1 MGIFSRLA
9 DIINS
14 NLNAIL
20 DRAEEPEKII
30 RLVIQ
35 EMEDTLVEV
44 RSTAAKTIAE
54 KKEINRRLM
63 RLQEAQ
69 QGWEDK
75 AELALTKGREDLA
88 KGALLEKAKL
98 AETAQALQDEL
109 DELEAMLRQGE
120 DDIAKLESK
129 LREAKAKQQAL
140 AARHDTA
147 GSRLKV
153 RRTLY
158 DGRVEDAFSRFE
170 QVEKKLDE
178 AEGQVEAYDMGRG
191 GKSLA
196 DEISELAAE
205 SAIEDELAALKARIG
220 KTGAKKPASGGDG
233 ENDAADGQ

>member
-54 KKEINRRLM
+54 KKEISRRLG
-63 RLQEAQ
+63 RLSEAQ
-69 QGWEDK
+69 QGWQQK
-75 AELALTKGREDLA
+75 AELALSKGREDLA
-88 KGALLEKAKL
+88 KGALVEKAKL
-98 AETAQALQDEL
+98 AEAAEALREEVEEL
-109 DELEAMLRQGE
+109 DAMLRQGE
-120 DDIAKLESK
+120 VDIAKLEGK

-140 AARHDTA
+140 TARHETA

-158 DGRVEDAFSRFE
+158 DGRVEEAFSRFE

-178 AEGQVEAYDMGRG
+178 AEGEVEAYDLGRG

-196 DEISELAAE
+196 EEISELAAE
-205 SAIEDELAALKARIG
+205 SAIEDELAALKARLDKERG
-220 KTGAKKPASGGDG
+220 QKAKEGGGAGG
-233 ENDAADGQ
+233 N

>member
-54 KKEINRRLM
+54 KKEISRRLA
-63 RLQEAQ
+63 RLSEAQ
-69 QGWEDK
+69 QGWEQK
-75 AELALTKGREDLA
+75 AELALSKGRDDLA

-98 AETAQALQDEL
+98 AEAAQALQEEFGDLEEL
-109 DELEAMLRQGE
+109 LQQGE
-120 DDIAKLESK
+120 TDIVKLESK

-140 AARHDTA
+140 AARHETA

-158 DGRVEDAFSRFE
+158 DGRVEEAFSRFE

-178 AEGQVEAYDMGRG
+178 AEGAVEAYDLGRDG
-191 GKSLA
+191 RSLA
-196 DEISELAAE
+196 DEISDLAAE
-205 SAIEDELAALKARIG
+205 SAIEEELAAMKARIG
-220 KTGAKKPASGGDG
+220 KDGAKKAGDG
-233 ENDAADGQ
+233 GKPESN